1 MVTCTIVLKE
11 IFLCGYITTIK
22 KFIKNIISYPRALCH
37 LHFIHIDIIPPY
49 FYIFHHVTHMYTFS
63 HTFDEARYLLCCVE
77 LLLLLSTGNTDC
89 FFADGEGD
97 TIIL

>member
-1 MVTCTIVLKE
+1 MICITCIKGK
-11 IFLCGYITTIK
+11 IFLCGYTLQLKSSLKTLYLTRVHCAI
-22 KFIKNIISYPRALCH
+22 FI
-37 LHFIHIDIIPPY
+37 IHINIIPPY